1 MSSHNSRTLPDS
13 SASPMNQGND
23 FEMNYPRSKNPLVSV
38 IINNYNYARFLP
50 ATIESALKQTYP
62 NVEIIVVD
70 DGSTDD
76 SRRVIAGYG
85 EEVKPI
91 YKRNGGQASAMNAGF
106 AAARGEL
113 IHFLDSDDIALPDCL
128 ERIVERYRA
137 AAKTPAILQF
147 RLQVI
152 DADGVVLTNRS
163 MPEIERMQGG
173 EARQLLKEK
182 GSYVFPPTSGNVFRQ
197 AVLRYV
203 MPIPNNDFRVCAD
216 VYLCTKA
223 ALHGPIEVFEEM
235 LGRYRVHGENNW
247 AIPLK
252 ISDGERVE
260 NFVEV
265 MMNEAA
271 VRKIS
276 KKICAAHWSRP
287 IGGNSDLLYLIF
299 KSTRQRLGKSDVNR
313 IEKKSR
319 FKMAKQFLAELR
331 GDHSR
336 VPFRNK
342 FGAMIYL
349 MTIALLPKKL
359 VYSLIEFVFVRPPKP
374 LGMMLKKS
382 FGR

>member
-1 MSSHNSRTLPDS
+1 MSPANSRNLPDS
-13 SASPMNQGND
+13 SASSANQENG
-23 FEMNYPRSKNPLVSV
+23 FEMNYQHYENPLVSV
-38 IINNYNYARFLP
+38 IINNYNYARFLG
-50 ATIESALKQTYP
+50 ATIESALEQTYQS
-62 NVEIIVVD
+62 VEVIVVD

-76 SRRVIAGYG
+76 SKAVIESYG
-85 EEVKPI
+85 ERVKAI
-91 YKRNGGQASAMNAGF
+91 YKCNGGQASAMNAGF

-113 IHFLDSDDIALPDCL
+113 IYFLDSDDIALPDCL
-128 ERIVERYRA
+128 EKVIERYRSA
-137 AAKTPAILQF
+137 AELPAILQF

-152 DADGVVLTNRS
+152 DADGELLNRS

-173 EARQLLKEK
+173 EARQLLKDK
-182 GSYVFPPTSGNVFRQ
+182 GSYVFPPTSGNVFRR
-197 AVLRYV
+197 AVLRHI
-203 MPIPNNDFRVCAD
+203 MPIPIDDFRVCAD

-223 ALHGPIEVFEEM
+223 ALHGSIEVFEEM

-247 AIPLK
+247 ATPLK

-299 KSTRQRLGKSDVNR
+299 KSTRQKLAKNAEKTV
-313 IEKKSR
+313 EKKNR
-319 FKMAKQFLAELR
+319 FGLAKQFLAELR
-331 GDHSR
+331 VDHSR
-336 VPFRNK
+336 VPFRNR

-349 MTIALLPKKL
+349 MTIALLPKRL
-359 VYSLIEFVFVRPPKP
+359 VYSLIEFVFVHPPKP
-374 LGMMLKKS
+374 VGAMLKKS